1 MALIEVKGLTKT
13 FAVKGPGQVEAL
25 VDVTLGVEVGEIFGV
40 IGLSGAGK
48 STFIRCLNRLEVP
61 TSGSVVVDGRDLSE
75 LSREELRAFRRD
87 MGMIFQS
94 FNLLSSRT
102 VAGNVAFS
110 MEVAGKPRKEVKARV
125 AELLEMV
132 GLADK
137 AAAYPAQ
144 LSGGQK
150 QRVGIARALANNPR
164 ILLSDEATSSLDP
177 QTTSSILTLIED
189 LKKRLGL
196 TVILIT
202 HEMKVI
208 TEICDRVAV
217 MESGRVV
224 ELGPVLEVFSD
235 PQHPTTKK
243 FVDTVHS
250 SYERFLES
258 DFKAKGK
265 LVRILYMGEIT
276 REPLVFNL
284 IQRFGVVPNILQA
297 NLDVVKKNQTTGTML
312 FDLSGQPEAV
322 AKALDYLR
330 ELNLV
335 FKVLN

>member
-1 MALIEVKGLTKT
+1 MIEVKGLTKT
-13 FAVKGPGQVEAL
+13 FGAKGAVMVEAL
-25 VDVTLGVEVGEIFGV
+25 VDVDLSIEAGEIFGV

-61 TSGSVVVDGRDLSE
+61 TSGSVVVDGRDLGG
-75 LSREELRAFRRD
+75 LTREELRAFRRN

-110 MEVAGKPRKEVKARV
+110 MEAAGKGREETKARV

-137 AAAYPAQ
+137 AKAYPAQ

-150 QRVGIARALANNPR
+150 QRVGIARALANNPK

-177 QTTSSILTLIED
+177 QTTSSILSLIED
-189 LKKRLGL
+189 LKHRLGL

-224 ELGPVLEVFSD
+224 ELGPVMEVFTD
-235 PQHPTTKK
+235 PKHPTTKN
-243 FVDTVHS
+243 FVEAAQS
-250 SYERFLES
+250 NYERFLGPE
-258 DFKAKGK
+258 FKPQGK
-265 LVRILYMGEIT
+265 LIRIIFMGDIT
-276 REPLVFNL
+276 TEPLVYNL
-284 IQRFGVVPNILQA
+284 IKRFDVEPNILQA
-297 NLDVVKKNQTTGTML
+297 NLDVIKGQTTGNL
-312 FDLSGQPEAV
+312 LLDLSGRPAALEG
-322 AKALDYLR
+322 ALDYLR
-330 ELNLV
+330 GLNLI

>member
-1 MALIEVKGLTKT
+1 MAIIEVKALTKT
-13 FAVKGPGQVEAL
+13 FEVKGSGQVEAL
-25 VDVTLGVEVGEIFGV
+25 VDVDMSIEEGEIFGV

-61 TSGSVVVDGRDLSE
+61 TSGTVIVDGRNLTS
-75 LSREELRAFRRD
+75 LNREELRSFRRN

-102 VAGNVAFS
+102 VSGNVAFS
-110 MEVAGKPRKEVKARV
+110 LEVAGKTKPEIKARV
-125 AELLEMV
+125 KELLEMV

-137 AAAYPAQ
+137 AGAYPSQ

-150 QRVGIARALANNPR
+150 QRVGIARALANNPK

-177 QTTSSILTLIED
+177 QTTSSILDLIED
-189 LKKRLGL
+189 LKNRLGL
-196 TVILIT
+196 TVVLIT

-224 ELGPVLEVFSD
+224 EMGRVIDVFTD
-235 PQHPTTKK
+235 PKHPTAKN
-243 FVDTVHS
+243 FVETVHS
-250 SYERFLES
+250 SYEQFLSS
-258 DFKAKGK
+258 DFKPKGK
-265 LVRILYMGEIT
+265 LVRILYMGENT
-276 REPLVFNL
+276 TEPLVYNL
-284 IQRFGVVPNILQA
+284 IKLFNVEPNILQA
-297 NLDVVKKNQTTGTML
+297 HLDVIKNQTSGTL
-312 FDLSGQPEAV
+312 LIDLSGDAQAIEA
-322 AKALDYLR
+322 ALVYLR
-330 ELNLV
+330 GLNMS

>member
-1 MALIEVKGLTKT
+1 MIQVKGLTKT
-13 FAVKGPGQVEAL
+13 FEAKGPGQVEAL
-25 VDVTLGVEVGEIFGV
+25 VDVSLSVEVGEIFGV

-61 TSGSVVVDGRDLSE
+61 TSGSVVVDGRDLDS
-75 LSREELRAFRRD
+75 LSREELRGFRRN

-94 FNLLSSRT
+94 FNLLSCRT

-110 MEVAGKPRKEVKARV
+110 LEVAGKSKPEVKARV
-125 AELLEMV
+125 SELLEMV

-137 AAAYPAQ
+137 AHAYPAQ

-150 QRVGIARALANNPR
+150 QRVGIARALANNPK

-177 QTTSSILTLIED
+177 QTTSSILSLIED
-189 LKKRLGL
+189 LKNRLGL

-224 ELGPVLEVFSD
+224 EIGRVLDVFAD
-235 PQHPTTKK
+235 PKHPTTKK
-243 FVDTVHS
+243 FVDAVHS
-250 SYERFLES
+250 RYEQFLDS
-258 DFKAKGK
+258 DFKLRGK
-265 LVRILYMGEIT
+265 LVRVIFMGEIT
-276 REPLVFNL
+276 AEPLVYNL
-284 IQRFGVVPNILQA
+284 IKRFDVEPNILQA
-297 NLDVVKKNQTTGTML
+297 HFDVIKNQTTGTL
-312 FDLSGQPEAV
+312 LIDLSGEEKAV
-322 AKALDYLR
+322 DDALGYIKS
-330 ELNLV
+330 LNLS
-335 FKVLN
+335 FNVLN